1 MEYETPDIHST
12 GLIRMHKVEGF
23 AMTFVFPTGT
33 SHTSRTMVLT
43 IENKKSGK
51 LFTFNGPAANRIV
64 VQGHEITVT
73 IPPSETGTEGVALSK
88 LIESGCIYGFDV
100 YSTTILTSPLVS
112 AFRGD
117 IEWVGPRGAFNES

>member
-1 MEYETPDIHST
+1 MEYVTPDIHST

-23 AMTFVFPTGT
+23 TMTFVFPSGT
-33 SHTSRTMVLT
+33 SHNNHTMVLT

-64 VQGHEITVT
+64 VQNHDIAVS
-73 IPPSETGTEGVALSK
+73 IPPATTGTEGIALSK

-100 YSTTILTSPLVS
+100 YSGTILTSPLLS

-117 IEWVGPRGAFNES
+117 IEWVSPRGAFNES

>member
-1 MEYETPDIHST
+1 MEYEVPDINST
-12 GLIRMHKVEGF
+12 GLTRMHKVAGF
-23 AMTFVFPTGT
+23 ALTFVFPTGT

-51 LFTFNGPAANRIV
+51 LFTITGPVANKIV
-64 VQGHEITVT
+64 VQSNKIVVT
-73 IPPSETGTEGVALSK
+73 IAPSETGTEGITLSK
-88 LIESGCIYGFDV
+88 LTESGCVYGFDV